1 MLQPKQTKYRKQFKG
16 RNRGVATRGTE
27 VNFGQF
33 GLKATTSG
41 FISSRQLEAGRR
53 TLVRHIRRGKRS
65 GEVFIRLFPDKPIT
79 KKPAEVRQGKG
90 KGNVE
95 YWVSVVPRGRII
107 FEIAGV
113 SEEIAQKACKLVSN
127 KLPVKA
133 YFVKRTIL

>member
-27 VNFGQF
+27 VCFGQF

-41 FISSRQLEAGRR
+41 LITARQIEAGRR
-53 TLVRHIRRGKRS
+53 VLVRRIKRGGSNIWIR
-65 GEVFIRLFPDKPIT
+65 VFPDKPVT

-95 YWVSVVPRGRII
+95 YWGFPVERGRVI
-107 FEIAGV
+107 FEMAGV
-113 SEEIAQKACKLVSN
+113 SSKTAEEALLLAGD
-127 KLPVKA
+127 KLPFKTR
-133 YFVKRTIL
+133 FVKRTIM

>member
-16 RNRGVATRGTE
+16 RNRGVATRGAE
-27 VNFGQF
+27 VSFGQF

-41 FISSRQLEAGRR
+41 FITSRQLEAGRR
-53 TLVRHIRRGKRS
+53 VLTRHIKKGS
-65 GEVFIRLFPDKPIT
+65 GGIWIRLFPDKPIT

-107 FEIAGV
+107 FEMAGV
-113 SEEIAQKACKLVSN
+113 SSEVAKRALELAAD
-127 KLPVKA
+127 KLPLKA
-133 YFVKRTIL
+133 RFVERTIR